1 METLSAF
8 YRKSSK
14 RVSRGR
20 KVRGTLKTEYSSIRY
35 VLRAKGEI
43 LKPDLRVRR
52 DPKWRAIKLMQA
64 KPDCHRRK
72 AKTGSEVND
81 TSVIRGPAIKKAG
94 R

>member
-1 METLSAF
+1 METASAF
-8 YRKSSK
+8 FRKSSK
-14 RVSRGR
+14 RDSRGL

-43 LKPDLRVRR
+43 LKPDLQVRQ

-72 AKTGSEVND
+72 AMTGSGVND